1 MPRASCSCHVSRP
14 TASRLWASRSA
25 CIALV
30 LALAAVRPARGAGS
44 ESIRGRGIFE
54 RGSLYLFAD
63 VHGCGAEPSLPAAQI
78 FVSDDGGKTW
88 SKRGPAM
95 LGSELEY
102 VQASADGVWV
112 AGLHTAEG
120 PGIDPFLLVPTDAAS
135 SDWRLRTISE
145 GPAQLRGVARAGA
158 SALFA
163 WIRQVDI
170 HGKPIAKRDVTFHSD
185 DRGETWQAHDERAPS
200 PHSRM
205 QHFARIGTRSGNWRI
220 VDRKDGGFD
229 LQHRKT
235 HGWQAV
241 KEFPWTTCEAPKPKP
256 KPAP

>member
-1 MPRASCSCHVSRP
+1 MTTV
-14 TASRLWASRSA
+14 A
-25 CIALV
+25 CLALV
-30 LALAAVRPARGAGS
+30 LAFGASLGDVAPARGAAS

-78 FVSDDGGKTW
+78 FVSNDGGKTW
-88 SKRGPAM
+88 SKRGPAV
-95 LGSELEY
+95 LGSDLEY

-120 PGIDPFLLVPTDAAS
+120 PGIDPFLLVPTDAGS

-145 GPAQLRGVARAGA
+145 GPAELRGVARAGA

-163 WIRQVDI
+163 WIRRVDV
-170 HGKPIAKRDVTFHSD
+170 HDKPISRPNVTFHSD
-185 DRGETWQAHDERAPS
+185 DRGETWTAQDERAPS
-200 PHSRM
+200 PGSRM
-205 QHFARIGTRSGNWRI
+205 QRFARIGTRSGSWRI

-229 LQHRKT
+229 LQHREKR
-235 HGWQAV
+235 GWQAV
-241 KEFPWTTCEAPKPKP
+241 KEFPWTSCEATDPAPKP
-256 KPAP
+256 